1 MAGLMKID
9 PAVKTLAPATNVEER
24 TRMPKQLAG
33 QPGEARGNV
42 QLSSLSSS
50 LSNIEANLETGK
62 SVDSQRVAEIKQAI
76 AEKRFEVN
84 SSVVADRLIDS
95 TRDFL
100 RSQKQ

>member
-1 MAGLMKID
+1 MKID
-9 PAVKTLAPATNVEER
+9 PAVKTLAPAPIAEER
-24 TRMPKQLAG
+24 TPMPKQSAE
-33 QPGEARGNV
+33 QPGNARGEV

-50 LSNIEANLETGK
+50 LRSIESNLGTTQ
-62 SVDSQRVAEIKQAI
+62 SVDGQRVAKIKQAI

-95 TRDFL
+95 TREFL